1 MTSKKG
7 FVHMKLEE
15 IKRKNL
21 YRTLKKISLVKG
33 MVIEVD
39 GRRAINFSSNDYLGL
54 SQHPAVLKAA
64 KGKMSQ
70 VSQCSS
76 RLLSGSSS
84 DIHALE
90 DKLAEHRNVSSALVY
105 PTGYMANIGLL
116 TTLAD
121 KDSIIYSD
129 GLNHSSIIDGCRLS
143 GASIKVFRHN
153 DISSLRGTIFA
164 DRHLMSKR
172 KIIVTEGV
180 FSMNGNIA
188 RLYEICKIA
197 KDSNA
202 VTVLDD
208 AHGDFI
214 LGHTKEHSGTAD
226 LLGVSHLIDVHVSSL
241 SKALG
246 SFGGYVA
253 TSHYVRELLINS
265 SKQFIYTSAIPSH
278 LCRAAMAAISVTTQG
293 LRQKRLSKNINYFM
307 EGLKKLGVATGQ
319 FASPIIPIMIGN
331 EVVSTQIARR
341 LLKMGIF
348 VQAIRY
354 PTVRRG
360 RAQLRVSIT
369 SEHTIEDLDFA
380 ISCLEKVGSKAKFA

>member
-1 MTSKKG
+1 MTLKKS
-7 FVHMKLEE
+7 FAHTKLKE

-21 YRTLKKISLVKG
+21 YRKLKKISLVKG

-39 GRRAINFSSNDYLGL
+39 GLRAINFSSNDYLGL
-54 SQHPAVLKAA
+54 SQHPAVLMAA
-64 KGKMSQ
+64 RGKMSQ

-129 GLNHSSIIDGCRLS
+129 ELNHSSIIDGCRLS
-143 GASIKVFRHN
+143 GATIRVFRHN
-153 DISSLRGTIFA
+153 NISSLQEIIA
-164 DRHLMSKR
+164 SDRNLKSTR
-172 KIIVTEGV
+172 KFVVTEGI
-180 FSMNGNIA
+180 FSMNGSIA
-188 RLYEICKIA
+188 RLCEICQLA
-197 KDSNA
+197 KNA
-202 VTVLDD
+202 NAMTVLDD
-208 AHGDFI
+208 SHGDFI
-214 LGHTKEHSGTAD
+214 FGRTRDYSGTAD
-226 LLGVSHLIDVHVSSL
+226 LLGVSRLIDVHVGSL
-241 SKALG
+241 SKAIG

-253 TSHYVRELLINS
+253 TSRSVRELLINS
-265 SKQFIYTSAIPSH
+265 SKQFIYTSALPSH

-293 LRQKRLSKNINYFM
+293 LRQKRLSKNINYFV
-307 EGLKKLGVATGQ
+307 EGLKKLGVASGK

-380 ISCLEKVGSKAKFA
+380 ISCLEKVRGKSKFM

>member
-1 MTSKKG
+1 MTTNKE
-7 FVHMKLEE
+7 FVLVKLEE
-15 IKRKNL
+15 IRRKNL
-21 YRTLKKISLVKG
+21 YRTLKKISLVRD
-33 MVIEVD
+33 MAIEVD
-39 GRRAINFSSNDYLGL
+39 GQRAINFSSNDYLGL

-64 KGKMSQ
+64 KGRMSQ

-84 DIHALE
+84 DIQALE
-90 DKLAEHRNVSSALVY
+90 DKLAKHRKVNSALVY

-129 GLNHSSIIDGCRLS
+129 ELNHSSIIDGCRLS

-153 DISSLRGTIFA
+153 DISSLWETIFA

-172 KIIVTEGV
+172 KIIVTEGI

-188 RLYEICKIA
+188 RLREICKIA

-214 LGHTKEHSGTAD
+214 LGRTKEHSGTAD
-226 LLGVSHLIDVHVSSL
+226 LLRVSHLIDVHVSSL

-253 TSHYVRELLINS
+253 TSHYVRELLINN

-278 LCRAAMAAISVTTQG
+278 LCRAAMAAMFVTTQG
-293 LRQKRLSKNINYFM
+293 LRQKRLSKNINYFI
-307 EGLKKLGVATGQ
+307 ECLKKLGLVTGE
-319 FASPIIPIMIGN
+319 FASPIVPIMIGN
-331 EVVSTQIARR
+331 EEVSTQIARS

-354 PTVRRG
+354 PTVRKG
-360 RAQLRVSIT
+360 EAQLRLSIT
-369 SEHTIEDLDFA
+369 SEHSIEDLDFA
-380 ISCLEKVGSKAKFA
+380 VSCLEKVRSKSKFT

>member
-129 GLNHSSIIDGCRLS
+129 ELNHSSIIDGCRLS

-319 FASPIIPIMIGN
+319 FASPIIPIMIGK

-360 RAQLRVSIT
+360 RALLRVSIT

-380 ISCLEKVGSKAKFA
+380 ISCLEKVRSKSKFM

>member
-7 FVHMKLEE
+7 FVHIQLEE

-129 GLNHSSIIDGCRLS
+129 ELNHSSIIDGCRLS

-164 DRHLMSKR
+164 DGHLMSKR

-253 TSHYVRELLINS
+253 TSHYIRELLINS

-380 ISCLEKVGSKAKFA
+380 ISCLEKVRSKSKFM

>member
-21 YRTLKKISLVKG
+21 YRKLKKISLVKG

-70 VSQCSS
+70 VSPCSS

-129 GLNHSSIIDGCRLS
+129 ELNHSSIIDGCRLS

-214 LGHTKEHSGTAD
+214 FGHTKEHSGTAD

-278 LCRAAMAAISVTTQG
+278 LCRAAMAAISVSTEG

-331 EVVSTQIARR
+331 EVISTQIARR

-369 SEHTIEDLDFA
+369 SEHTIEDLDFV
-380 ISCLEKVGSKAKFA
+380 ISCLEKVRSKSKFM

>member
-7 FVHMKLEE
+7 FVQMKLEE

-76 RLLSGSSS
+76 RLLSGNSS

-129 GLNHSSIIDGCRLS
+129 ELNHSSIIDGCRLS

-180 FSMNGNIA
+180 FSMTGNIA

-253 TSHYVRELLINS
+253 TSHYIRELLINS

-380 ISCLEKVGSKAKFA
+380 ISCLEKVRSKSKFM

>member
-129 GLNHSSIIDGCRLS
+129 ELNHSSIIDGCRLS

-331 EVVSTQIARR
+331 EVVSTLIARR

-380 ISCLEKVGSKAKFA
+380 ISCLEKVRSKSKFM

>member
-1 MTSKKG
+1 MTLKKS

-39 GRRAINFSSNDYLGL
+39 GLRAINFSSNDYLGL
-54 SQHPAVLKAA
+54 SQHPAVLTAA
-64 KGKMSQ
+64 RGNMSQ

-90 DKLAEHRNVSSALVY
+90 DILAEHRNVSSALVY

-121 KDSIIYSD
+121 KDSMIYSD
-129 GLNHSSIIDGCRLS
+129 ELNHSSIIDGCRLS

-164 DRHLMSKR
+164 DRHLISKR

-180 FSMNGNIA
+180 FSMNGEIA
-188 RLYEICKIA
+188 RLSEICKIA

-214 LGHTKEHSGTAD
+214 LGHTEEHSGTAD
-226 LLGVSHLIDVHVSSL
+226 LLGVSRLIDVHVSSL

-246 SFGGYVA
+246 CFGGYVA
-253 TSHYVRELLINS
+253 TSRYVRELLINS

-278 LCRAAMAAISVTTQG
+278 LCRAATAAISITTQG

-307 EGLKKLGVATGQ
+307 EGLKKLGVATRQ

-360 RAQLRVSIT
+360 RAQLRISIT
-369 SEHTIEDLDFA
+369 SEHTMEDLDFA
-380 ISCLEKVGSKAKFA
+380 ISCLEKVSNKAKFR

>member
-129 GLNHSSIIDGCRLS
+129 ELNHSSIIDGCRLS

-153 DISSLRGTIFA
+153 DISNLRGTIFA
-164 DRHLMSKR
+164 DRHLMSTR

-188 RLYEICKIA
+188 KLYEICKIA

-278 LCRAAMAAISVTTQG
+278 LCRAAMAAISVTTEG

-307 EGLKKLGVATGQ
+307 EGLKRLGVATGQ

-331 EVVSTQIARR
+331 EVVSNQIARR

-360 RAQLRVSIT
+360 RAQLRLSIT

-380 ISCLEKVGSKAKFA
+380 ISCLEKVRSKSRFM

>member
-90 DKLAEHRNVSSALVY
+90 DKLAEHRNVNSALVY

-121 KDSIIYSD
+121 KNSIIYSD
-129 GLNHSSIIDGCRLS
+129 ELNHSSIIDGCRLS
-143 GASIKVFRHN
+143 GASIKVYRHN

-180 FSMNGNIA
+180 FSMNGSIA

-246 SFGGYVA
+246 TFGGYVA

-293 LRQKRLSKNINYFM
+293 LKQKRLTKNINYFT
-307 EGLKKLGVATGQ
+307 EGLKKLGVATGK
-319 FASPIIPIMIGN
+319 FASPIIPVMIGY

-354 PTVRRG
+354 PTVKRG

-380 ISCLEKVGSKAKFA
+380 ISCLEKVRSKSKFM

>member
-1 MTSKKG
+1 MTLKKS
-7 FVHMKLEE
+7 FVHMKLGE

-21 YRTLKKISLVKG
+21 YRTLKKVSLVKG

-39 GRRAINFSSNDYLGL
+39 GLRAINFCSNDYLGL

-70 VSQCSS
+70 ISQCSS

-129 GLNHSSIIDGCRLS
+129 ELNHSSIIDGCRLS

-164 DRHLMSKR
+164 DRHLISKR
-172 KIIVTEGV
+172 KIVVTEGV
-180 FSMNGNIA
+180 FSMNGEIA
-188 RLYEICKIA
+188 RLCEICKIA

-214 LGHTKEHSGTAD
+214 LGHTREHSGTAD
-226 LLGVSHLIDVHVSSL
+226 LLRVSHLIDVHVSSL

-246 SFGGYVA
+246 CFGGYVA
-253 TSHYVRELLINS
+253 TSRYIRELLINS

-307 EGLKKLGVATGQ
+307 EGLKKLGIATGQ
-319 FASPIIPIMIGN
+319 FASPIIPIMIGD

-354 PTVRRG
+354 PTVSRG

-369 SEHTIEDLDFA
+369 SEHTIKDLDFA
-380 ISCLEKVGSKAKFA
+380 ISCLKKVRRKAKFT

>member
-116 TTLAD
+116 TAIAN

-129 GLNHSSIIDGCRLS
+129 ELNHSSIIDGCRLS

-319 FASPIIPIMIGN
+319 FASPIIPIMIGK

-369 SEHTIEDLDFA
+369 SEHTLEDLDFA
-380 ISCLEKVGSKAKFA
+380 ISCLENVKSKSKFM

>member
-121 KDSIIYSD
+121 RDSIIYSD
-129 GLNHSSIIDGCRLS
+129 ELNHSSIIDGC
-143 GASIKVFRHN
+143 
-153 DISSLRGTIFA
+153 
-164 DRHLMSKR
+164 
-172 KIIVTEGV
+172 
-180 FSMNGNIA
+180 
-188 RLYEICKIA
+188 
-197 KDSNA
+197 
-202 VTVLDD
+202 
-208 AHGDFI
+208 
-214 LGHTKEHSGTAD
+214 
-226 LLGVSHLIDVHVSSL
+226 
-241 SKALG
+241 
-246 SFGGYVA
+246 
-253 TSHYVRELLINS
+253 
-265 SKQFIYTSAIPSH
+265 
-278 LCRAAMAAISVTTQG
+278 
-293 LRQKRLSKNINYFM
+293 
-307 EGLKKLGVATGQ
+307 
-319 FASPIIPIMIGN
+319 
-331 EVVSTQIARR
+331 
-341 LLKMGIF
+341 
-348 VQAIRY
+348 
-354 PTVRRG
+354 
-360 RAQLRVSIT
+360 
-369 SEHTIEDLDFA
+369 
-380 ISCLEKVGSKAKFA
+380 

>member
-121 KDSIIYSD
+121 RDSVIYSD
-129 GLNHSSIIDGCRLS
+129 ELNHSSIIDGCRLS
-143 GASIKVFRHN
+143 GASVKVFRHN

-253 TSHYVRELLINS
+253 TSHYIRELLINS

-278 LCRAAMAAISVTTQG
+278 LCRAAMAAISVSTEG

-331 EVVSTQIARR
+331 EVVSTLIARR

-380 ISCLEKVGSKAKFA
+380 ISCLEKVRSKSKFM

>member
-1 MTSKKG
+1 
-7 FVHMKLEE
+7 MKLEE

-90 DKLAEHRNVSSALVY
+90 DKLGEHRNVSSALVY

-129 GLNHSSIIDGCRLS
+129 ELNHSSIIDGCRLS

-278 LCRAAMAAISVTTQG
+278 LCRAAMAAISITTQG
-293 LRQKRLSKNINYFM
+293 LRQKRLSKNINYFV
-307 EGLKKLGVATGQ
+307 EGLKKLGVATGK

-331 EVVSTQIARR
+331 EMVSTQIARR
-341 LLKMGIF
+341 LLRMGIF

-380 ISCLEKVGSKAKFA
+380 ISCLEKARSKSKFM

>member
-1 MTSKKG
+1 MTLKKS

-21 YRTLKKISLVKG
+21 YRTLKKISLVNG

-129 GLNHSSIIDGCRLS
+129 ELNHSSIIDGCRLS
-143 GASIKVFRHN
+143 GASIKVYRHN
-153 DISSLRGTIFA
+153 DISGLRGTIFA

-253 TSHYVRELLINS
+253 TSHHIRELLINS

-380 ISCLEKVGSKAKFA
+380 ISCLEKVRSKSKFM

>member
-1 MTSKKG
+1 
-7 FVHMKLEE
+7 MKLEE

-90 DKLAEHRNVSSALVY
+90 DKLGEHRNVSSALVY

-129 GLNHSSIIDGCRLS
+129 ELNHSSIIDGCRLS

-164 DRHLMSKR
+164 DRHLMSRR

-278 LCRAAMAAISVTTQG
+278 LCRAAMAAISITTQG
-293 LRQKRLSKNINYFM
+293 LRQKRLSKNINYFV
-307 EGLKKLGVATGQ
+307 EGLKKLGVATGK

-380 ISCLEKVGSKAKFA
+380 ISCLEKARSKSKFM

>member
-15 IKRKNL
+15 MKRKNL

-121 KDSIIYSD
+121 RDSIIYSD
-129 GLNHSSIIDGCRLS
+129 ELNHSSIIDGCRLS

-153 DISSLRGTIFA
+153 DISNLRGTIFA

-188 RLYEICKIA
+188 KLYEICKIA

-278 LCRAAMAAISVTTQG
+278 LCRAAMAAISVTTEG

-307 EGLKKLGVATGQ
+307 EGLKRLGVATGQ

-331 EVVSTQIARR
+331 EVVSNQIARR

-360 RAQLRVSIT
+360 RAQLRLSIT

-380 ISCLEKVGSKAKFA
+380 ISCLEKVRSKSRFM

>member
-90 DKLAEHRNVSSALVY
+90 DKLAEHRSVNSALVY

-121 KDSIIYSD
+121 KNSIIYSD
-129 GLNHSSIIDGCRLS
+129 ELNHSSIIDGCRLS
-143 GASIKVFRHN
+143 GASIKVYRHN

-180 FSMNGNIA
+180 FSMNGSIA

-246 SFGGYVA
+246 TFGGYVA

-278 LCRAAMAAISVTTQG
+278 LCQAAMAAISVTTQG
-293 LRQKRLSKNINYFM
+293 LKQKRLTKNINYFT
-307 EGLKKLGVATGQ
+307 EGLKKLGVATGK
-319 FASPIIPIMIGN
+319 FASPIIPVMIGY

-354 PTVRRG
+354 PTVKRG

-380 ISCLEKVGSKAKFA
+380 ISCLEKVRSKSKFM

>member
-1 MTSKKG
+1 MTLKKS
-7 FVHMKLEE
+7 FVHMKLGE

-39 GRRAINFSSNDYLGL
+39 GLRAINFCSNDYLGL
-54 SQHPAVLKAA
+54 SQHPAVLMAA
-64 KGKMSQ
+64 RGKMSQ

-90 DKLAEHRNVSSALVY
+90 DKLAEHRNVGSALVY
-105 PTGYMANIGLL
+105 PTGYMANIGVL

-129 GLNHSSIIDGCRLS
+129 ELNHSSIIDGCRLS

-164 DRHLMSKR
+164 DRHLISKR
-172 KIIVTEGV
+172 KIVVTEGV
-180 FSMNGNIA
+180 FSMNGEIA
-188 RLYEICKIA
+188 RLCEICKTA

-214 LGHTKEHSGTAD
+214 LGHTGEHSGTAD
-226 LLGVSHLIDVHVSSL
+226 LLRVSHLIDVHVSSL

-246 SFGGYVA
+246 CFGGYVA
-253 TSHYVRELLINS
+253 TSRYVRELLINS

-307 EGLKKLGVATGQ
+307 EGLKKLGIATGQ
-319 FASPIIPIMIGN
+319 FASPIIPIMIGD
-331 EVVSTQIARR
+331 EVVSTQIARH

-354 PTVRRG
+354 PTVSRG

-369 SEHTIEDLDFA
+369 SEHTIKDLDFA
-380 ISCLEKVGSKAKFA
+380 ISCLKKVRRNARFT

>member
-90 DKLAEHRNVSSALVY
+90 DKLAEHRNISSALVY

-129 GLNHSSIIDGCRLS
+129 ELNHSSIIDGCRLS

-253 TSHYVRELLINS
+253 TSHYIRELLINS

-380 ISCLEKVGSKAKFA
+380 ISCLKKVRSKSKFM

>member
-129 GLNHSSIIDGCRLS
+129 ELNHSSIIDGCRLS

-214 LGHTKEHSGTAD
+214 FGHTKEHSGTAD

-253 TSHYVRELLINS
+253 TSHYIRELLINS

-278 LCRAAMAAISVTTQG
+278 LCRAAMAAISVSTEG

-331 EVVSTQIARR
+331 EVISTQIARR

-369 SEHTIEDLDFA
+369 SEHTIEDLDFV
-380 ISCLEKVGSKAKFA
+380 ISCLEKVRSKSKFM

>member
-129 GLNHSSIIDGCRLS
+129 ELNHSSIIDGCRLS

-369 SEHTIEDLDFA
+369 SEHTIGDLDFA
-380 ISCLEKVGSKAKFA
+380 ISCLEKVRSKSKFM

>member
-116 TTLAD
+116 TAIAN

-129 GLNHSSIIDGCRLS
+129 ELNHSSIIDGCRLS

-319 FASPIIPIMIGN
+319 FASPIIPIMIGK

-360 RAQLRVSIT
+360 RALLRVSIT

-380 ISCLEKVGSKAKFA
+380 ISCLEKVRSKSKFM

>member
-1 MTSKKG
+1 MTLKKS
-7 FVHMKLEE
+7 FVHTKLEE

-21 YRTLKKISLVKG
+21 YRKLKKISLVKG

-39 GRRAINFSSNDYLGL
+39 GLRAINFSSNDYLGL
-54 SQHPAVLKAA
+54 SQHPAVLMAA
-64 KGKMSQ
+64 RGKMSQ

-129 GLNHSSIIDGCRLS
+129 ELNHSSIIDGCRLS

-153 DISSLRGTIFA
+153 DISSLEGTIFA
-164 DRHLMSKR
+164 DRNLISKR

-180 FSMNGNIA
+180 FSMNGEIA
-188 RLYEICKIA
+188 RLSEICKIA

-214 LGHTKEHSGTAD
+214 LGHTEEHSGTAD
-226 LLGVSHLIDVHVSSL
+226 LLGVSHFIDVHVSSL
-241 SKALG
+241 SKSLG
-246 SFGGYVA
+246 CFGGYVA
-253 TSHYVRELLINS
+253 TSRYVRELLINS

-293 LRQKRLSKNINYFM
+293 LRQKRLNKNINYFM
-307 EGLKKLGVATGQ
+307 EGLKKLGVATRQ

-380 ISCLEKVGSKAKFA
+380 ISCLGKVRSKAKFT

>member
-21 YRTLKKISLVKG
+21 YRTLKKISVVKG

-129 GLNHSSIIDGCRLS
+129 ELNHSSIIDGCRLS

-153 DISSLRGTIFA
+153 DISSLRGAIFA

-331 EVVSTQIARR
+331 EVVSTLIARR

-369 SEHTIEDLDFA
+369 SEHTIEDLDFV
-380 ISCLEKVGSKAKFA
+380 ISCLEKVRSKSKFM

>member
-1 MTSKKG
+1 MTLNES

-39 GRRAINFSSNDYLGL
+39 GLRAINFSSNDYLGL
-54 SQHPAVLKAA
+54 SQHPAVLTAA
-64 KGKMSQ
+64 RVNMSQ

-76 RLLSGSSS
+76 RLISGSSS

-90 DKLAEHRNVSSALVY
+90 DKLAEHRNVHSALVY

-129 GLNHSSIIDGCRLS
+129 ELNHSSIIDGCRLS

-164 DRHLMSKR
+164 DRHLISKR

-180 FSMNGNIA
+180 FSMNGEIA
-188 RLYEICKIA
+188 RLSEICKIA

-208 AHGDFI
+208 AHGDFV
-214 LGHTKEHSGTAD
+214 LGHTEEHSGTAD

-246 SFGGYVA
+246 CFGGYVA
-253 TSHYVRELLINS
+253 TSRYVRELLINS

-293 LRQKRLSKNINYFM
+293 LRQKRLSKNIDYFM
-307 EGLKKLGVATGQ
+307 EGLKKFGVVTRQ

-331 EVVSTQIARR
+331 EAVSTQVARR

-380 ISCLEKVGSKAKFA
+380 ISCLEKVRSKAKFT

>member
-7 FVHMKLEE
+7 FVQMKLEE

-76 RLLSGSSS
+76 RLLSGNSS

-129 GLNHSSIIDGCRLS
+129 ELNHSSIIDGCRLS

-164 DRHLMSKR
+164 DRRLMSKR

-180 FSMNGNIA
+180 FSMTGNIA

-214 LGHTKEHSGTAD
+214 FGHTKEHSGTAD

-253 TSHYVRELLINS
+253 TSHYIRELLINS

-380 ISCLEKVGSKAKFA
+380 ISCLEKVRSKSKFM

>member
-1 MTSKKG
+1 MTTKKG

-15 IKRKNL
+15 IRRKNL
-21 YRTLKKISLVKG
+21 YRTLKKISLVKD

-129 GLNHSSIIDGCRLS
+129 ELNHSSIIDGCRLS

-172 KIIVTEGV
+172 KIIVTEGI
-180 FSMNGNIA
+180 FSMNGSIA

-226 LLGVSHLIDVHVSSL
+226 MLGVSHLIDVHVSSL

-253 TSHYVRELLINS
+253 TSHYIRELLINS

-278 LCRAAMAAISVTTQG
+278 LCRAAMAAISVTTTG
-293 LRQKRLSKNINYFM
+293 LRQNRLSKNIYYFM
-307 EGLKKLGVATGQ
+307 EGLKKLGAVTGQ

-331 EVVSTQIARR
+331 EVVCIQIARR

-380 ISCLEKVGSKAKFA
+380 ISCLEKVRSKSKFM

>member
-129 GLNHSSIIDGCRLS
+129 ELNHSSIIDGCRLS

-253 TSHYVRELLINS
+253 TSHYIRELLINS

-380 ISCLEKVGSKAKFA
+380 ISCLEKVRGKSKFM

>member
-129 GLNHSSIIDGCRLS
+129 ELNHSSIIDGCRLS
-143 GASIKVFRHN
+143 GASIKVYRHN

-180 FSMNGNIA
+180 FSMNGSIA

-246 SFGGYVA
+246 TFGGYVA

-293 LRQKRLSKNINYFM
+293 LKQKRLTKNINYFT
-307 EGLKKLGVATGQ
+307 EGLKKLGVATGK
-319 FASPIIPIMIGN
+319 FASPIIPVMIGY

-354 PTVRRG
+354 PTVKRG

-380 ISCLEKVGSKAKFA
+380 ISCLEKVRSKSKFM

>member
-70 VSQCSS
+70 VSPCSS

-129 GLNHSSIIDGCRLS
+129 ELNHSSIIDGCRLS

-153 DISSLRGTIFA
+153 DISSLRGTVFA

-214 LGHTKEHSGTAD
+214 FGHTKEHSGTAD

-278 LCRAAMAAISVTTQG
+278 LCRAAMAAISVSTEG

-331 EVVSTQIARR
+331 EVISTQIARR

-369 SEHTIEDLDFA
+369 SEHTIEDLDFV
-380 ISCLEKVGSKAKFA
+380 ISCLEKIRGKSKFM